1 MLLLTKGTN
10 NGLQAKRVLA
20 KDIRQDAKSK
30 GAVELTL
37 FNAGTYVLSAS
48 EINEYVKDNKFVLTF
63 EKDANADVNPR
74 KTRTNI

>member
-1 MLLLTKGTN
+1 MDFK
-10 NGLQAKRVLA
+10 QKRVLA

-63 EKDANADVNPR
+63 FIR
-74 KTRTNI
+74 MRTQTLIRSLQLSS

>member
-1 MLLLTKGTN
+1 M
-10 NGLQAKRVLA
+10 Q
-20 KDIRQDAKSK
+20 KSK

-63 EKDANADVNPR
+63 EKDANADVKSVLYNSVR
-74 KTRTNI
+74 SERCC